1 MTLDKR
7 TLEKKI
13 EKLAELAVKIGVN
26 VGEGDTVEINI
37 PVDRVD
43 LARKLVEQSYKAGAH
58 KVLVNWSDDY
68 NTLLAYT
75 YQTLET
81 LQDVPDHKFNRDETL
96 LKEGVKQIFVK
107 STDPELLKDI
117 DSAKVKAVSVSLAN
131 KLNPLK
137 KYRMNDITSWTII
150 SAPNEAWAKKVFPNS
165 KDPVNDLW
173 EAIFETTRVNKENPI
188 ESWKNNIDLLTTKA
202 KWLNEQT
209 FETLHYKSSNGTD
222 LLLGLPDGHIW
233 RAAFTKNKKGEE
245 FVPNMPTEEVYS
257 LVDRNK
263 VEGKVFSSKP
273 LAYNGNIIEDFWVEF
288 KDGKVIDFDAKK
300 GKQTFED
307 LLNSDEDRSRRLGEV
322 ALVPFDSPISNS
334 NILFFNTL
342 FDENASCHI
351 ALGAA
356 YPTTIEGGADLSSEE
371 LEKRGANQSIVHVD
385 FMIGTKDLDITG
397 IKKDGTK
404 VPVFKNGDWA

>member
-1 MTLDKR
+1 MILNKK
-7 TLEKKI
+7 TLEEKI

-26 VGEGDTVEINI
+26 VGKGDTVEINI

-202 KWLNEQT
+202 KWLNEQA

>member
-1 MTLDKR
+1 MILNKK
-7 TLEKKI
+7 TLEEKI

-26 VGEGDTVEINI
+26 VGKGDTVEINI

-117 DSAKVKAVSVSLAN
+117 DPAKVKAVSVSLAN

-202 KWLNEQT
+202 KWLNEQA

-356 YPTTIEGGADLSSEE
+356 YPTTIEGGTDLSSEE